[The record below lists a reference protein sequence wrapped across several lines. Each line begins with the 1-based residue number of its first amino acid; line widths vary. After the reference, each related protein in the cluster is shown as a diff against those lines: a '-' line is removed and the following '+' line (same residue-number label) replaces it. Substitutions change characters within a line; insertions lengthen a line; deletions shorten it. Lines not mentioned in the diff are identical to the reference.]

1 MGHVHVL
8 TKTWG
13 AERRERD
20 PAIAEYER
28 ERFAAGTGTDLS
40 MRTRRA
46 RRLKSLAGGTP
57 VRWMGQRISEELQ
70 WLSGKVLP
78 KPVTQ
83 VSGSLLILIGAAAVR
98 LIFDASTRTRTQ
110 TAGIASYADTAL
122 SGDESAAM
130 SKTRESLR
138 RSKDSLPRNVL
149 RVARWVGSG
158 SGLPE
163 TYIHK

>member
-1 MGHVHVL
+1 ML

-57 VRWMGQRISEELQ
+57 VRWMGQRINEELQ

-78 KPVTQ
+78 KPVSQ

-110 TAGIASYADTAL
+110 LRRRGIASYADTAL

-163 TYIHK
+163 TYT